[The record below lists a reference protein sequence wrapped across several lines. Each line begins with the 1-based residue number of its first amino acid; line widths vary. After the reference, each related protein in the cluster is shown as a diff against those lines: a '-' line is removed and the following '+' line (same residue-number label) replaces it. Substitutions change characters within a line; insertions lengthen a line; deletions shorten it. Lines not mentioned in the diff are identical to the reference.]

1 MDSICKSCEYLRIC
15 GRKIIGSE
23 KTVMTGCSRYKERK
37 PITNADRIRA
47 MTDEELA
54 EWLDNVC
61 KSAYDEGYTKKT
73 GEPLMPPYPSTASEW
88 SVWLGKDGE

>member
-37 PITNADRIRA
+37 PVTNADCIRA
-47 MTDEELA
+47 MSTEEIEKWFWWMRKEMLQYTDSRLFLHDWLRQEA
-54 EWLDNVC
+54 E
-61 KSAYDEGYTKKT
+61 
-73 GEPLMPPYPSTASEW
+73 
-88 SVWLGKDGE
+88 DGE